1 MVQIATPPKIESSL
15 PLIGAHTST
24 QGGLHNALLDG
35 AAIGATTI
43 QLFTSNQRQWGST
56 KLQQAQLDK
65 WHHTLEVTAIKQVMS
80 HASYLINLGSNKAD
94 LLAKS
99 REAFLEE
106 IERCLA
112 LKISY
117 LNFHP
122 GAATGDST
130 LACLDR
136 IVQSLSTIERLFQ
149 PETTLRLLI
158 ETTAGQGSTVG
169 HSFEALAYIID
180 RVKTVVPIGVC
191 IDTCHIFAA
200 GYDIRTVDGWANTLA
215 KFESIVGLN
224 HLYALHVND
233 SMTPLGSRK
242 DRHANLGNGEIGMD
256 SFKAMM
262 CHPKLQ
268 TIPKY
273 LETPNGATMWTK
285 EIELLRSYSSPK
297 KSVLA
302 HLL

>member
-1 MVQIATPPKIESSL
+1 MDADDMVQIQTPPKIEAPF

-24 QGGLHNALLDG
+24 QGGLHNALLHG
-35 AAIGATTI
+35 SEIGATTI
-43 QLFTSNQRQWGST
+43 QLFTRNQLQWEST
-56 KLQQAQLDK
+56 TLQQAELDT
-65 WHHTLEVTAIKQVMS
+65 WHHTLEVTAMKQVMS
-80 HASYLINLGSNKAD
+80 HASYLINLGSNKAY

-99 REAFLEE
+99 CEAFLEE

-122 GAATGDST
+122 GAATGDSA

-136 IVQSLSTIERLFQ
+136 IVQSLLTFERLFQ

-158 ETTAGQGSTVG
+158 ETTAGQGSVVG
-169 HSFEALAYIID
+169 HSFEELAYIID

-233 SMTPLGSRK
+233 SMAPLGSRK
-242 DRHANLGNGEIGMD
+242 DRHANLGNGAIGMD

-262 CHPKLQ
+262 RHPKLHS
-268 TIPKY
+268 IPKY

-285 EIELLRSYSSPK
+285 EIELLRSIY
-297 KSVLA
+297 
-302 HLL
+302 

>member
-1 MVQIATPPKIESSL
+1 MEQIETLPKIDPPL

-24 QGGLHNALLDG
+24 QGGLHNALLNG

-43 QLFTSNQRQWGST
+43 QLFTNNQRQWEST
-56 KLQQAQLDK
+56 KLHQAQLDK
-65 WHHTLEVTAIKQVMS
+65 WHHTLEVTAIKKVMS

-94 LLAKS
+94 LLSKS
-99 REAFLEE
+99 REAFLKE

-112 LKISY
+112 LEISY

-136 IVQSLSTIERLFQ
+136 IVQSLLTIEPFFQ
-149 PETTLRLLI
+149 PQTTLRLLI

-169 HSFEALAYIID
+169 NSFEELAYIID

-233 SMTPLGSRK
+233 SIAPLGSRK
-242 DRHANLGNGEIGMD
+242 DRHANLGNGEIGME

-262 CHPKLQ
+262 RHPKLQ

-285 EIELLRSYSSPK
+285 EIELLRSIY
-297 KSVLA
+297 
-302 HLL
+302 

>member
-1 MVQIATPPKIESSL
+1 MVQIQIPSNIEVPF

-24 QGGLHNALLDG
+24 QGGLHNALLHG
-35 AAIGATTI
+35 ATIGATTI
-43 QLFTSNQRQWGST
+43 QLFTRNQRQWKSST
-56 KLQQAQLDK
+56 LQQAELDK
-65 WHHTLEVTAIKQVMS
+65 WHHTLEVTAMKQVMS

-122 GAATGDST
+122 GAATGDNT

-136 IVQSLSTIERLFQ
+136 IVQSLSTCESLFQ

-200 GYDIRTVDGWANTLA
+200 GYDIRTVDGWVNTLA

-256 SFKAMM
+256 GFKAMM
-262 CHPKLQ
+262 RHPKLYR
-268 TIPKY
+268 IPKY
-273 LETPNGATMWTK
+273 LETPNGTTMWTK
-285 EIELLRSYSSPK
+285 EIELLRSIY
-297 KSVLA
+297 
-302 HLL
+302 